1 MYEPKSFDTCSVSD
15 CKSPSTKIYQVVIV
29 LIDSL
34 EKGVVNV
41 AVTKHPRLDSL
52 ESLGKLDG
60 KLLR

>member
-1 MYEPKSFDTCSVSD
+1 MD
-15 CKSPSTKIYQVVIV
+15 IYQVVIV

-34 EKGVVNV
+34 EEGVVNV

-52 ESLGKLDG
+52 ESFGKLDG